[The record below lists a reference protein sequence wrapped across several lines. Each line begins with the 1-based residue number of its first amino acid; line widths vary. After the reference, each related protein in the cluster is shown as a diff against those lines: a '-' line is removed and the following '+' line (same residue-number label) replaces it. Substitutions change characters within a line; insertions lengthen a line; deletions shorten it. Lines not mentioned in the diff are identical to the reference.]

1 MSRVGP
7 ADRDGRVW
15 KIPQDQ
21 GHLFGVSELRKLST
35 RWQGCQKL
43 LCLCVWRCRSQI
55 WKLPLKLTFTTSIVV
70 KGNFVRHTKRKNKAW
85 KSLYSEVHS
94 WNSAAPIFCTPV
106 SCINPM
112 SLQCRDAVRGLSAS
126 GSPFVSMEKK
136 KVMSSTSLWVLNMRP
151 VQGSRDALRCH
162 QVVES
167 LPAFDFFFPLEPC
180 PEYSF

>member
-1 MSRVGP
+1 MSWVGP

-43 LCLCVWRCRSQI
+43 LCPCVWRCRSQI